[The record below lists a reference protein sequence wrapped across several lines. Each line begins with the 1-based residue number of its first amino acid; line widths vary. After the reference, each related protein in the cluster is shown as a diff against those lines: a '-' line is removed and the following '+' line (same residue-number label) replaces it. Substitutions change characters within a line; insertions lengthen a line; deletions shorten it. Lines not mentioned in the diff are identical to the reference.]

1 MVFKNLADKVLAI
14 LPDSSVGMV
23 SSKIRGGFS
32 VSQMLNGA
40 EGSHRRHQ
48 LFPGSMA
55 HDAVLVLDP
64 SPGEN
69 FGHPVGLFYVDV
81 NVTKKR
87 CSHLDGIYLGELQYF
102 AFLPRKCCAKFK
114 FWHHFSIR

>member
-1 MVFKNLADKVLAI
+1 
-14 LPDSSVGMV
+14 
-23 SSKIRGGFS
+23 
-32 VSQMLNGA
+32 
-40 EGSHRRHQ
+40 
-48 LFPGSMA
+48 MA

-114 FWHHFSIR
+114 FWHLFSIR